1 MRSIGTRITLLT
13 AASAAAILLHPL
25 TAAAQAQPAAN
36 DGAVGE
42 LVITGIR
49 AAPRSKLETIAP
61 VDVITSEALTR
72 VGTATELGAALAEAV
87 PSLDFPRPSI
97 SDGSDHVRPAILRGA
112 APDQTLVL
120 INGIRGHVSAIVDVN
135 GNLGRGST
143 SFDLNTIPS
152 VALGQVE
159 VLRDGASAQYGADAI
174 AGVINLRLREAARG
188 GSASVNA
195 GFYDT
200 SFTTARGDHST
211 TDGQT
216 VSVSGWKGLQLGKDG
231 FLTVSAELEKRNP
244 TNRSDYVNRDPVTGG
259 LPLYPAGTVLGRFGD
274 PELQSAAL
282 YYNAGLP
289 INMGDWQAYSF
300 GGYQYRKSASA
311 ATARGYNNSGNV
323 PAVYPNGFLP
333 MIGTIITDDNLFAG
347 LKGDG
352 AGFNW
357 DFSAGY
363 GGNRLAYTTFN
374 SINASYGAAS
384 QTSFKSGSLSYD
396 QLTLDATATRP
407 LNVGLATPVNLAA
420 GIEYRSENFGIGAGE
435 PASYTKGTG
444 GLPTAAG
451 IAQGFGGFRPSN
463 VVNATR
469 SNGSLFLD
477 LEGNLTKAFSFGLA
491 ARYEHYSDFGSKTT
505 GKFSARY
512 DFNDHFALRGTISNG
527 FKAPALQQEFFSY
540 TSTNAVT
547 TAAGTTL
554 IESGKFRVNDPVAI
568 ALGAKPLKPETSDNY
583 SAGAVFRNGA
593 FSLTVDTYE
602 IKLTDRITLSENLG
616 VVSPTQ
622 TAATVAAIQALI
634 SPLGVQAAQFFLNGV
649 NTTTKGVD
657 VVAHY
662 RVPTANFGRFDLT
675 AAANFN
681 HQKVTKTPDLP
692 VISAAPSP
700 AFLFDRG
707 NVLSLEQGTP
717 QTKVVA
723 SVDWLKDNWG
733 ATLRAT
739 SYDSVLVPN
748 NNFLLDYNTGSA
760 ILVDLE
766 ARYEFKHGVNGAIG
780 VNNVGDKYPN
790 FTPPGI
796 NSPTGSV
803 GFPQY
808 SPYGFNGRFFY
819 ARLGVTF

>member
-1 MRSIGTRITLLT
+1 
-13 AASAAAILLHPL
+13 
-25 TAAAQAQPAAN
+25 
-36 DGAVGE
+36 
-42 LVITGIR
+42 
-49 AAPRSKLETIAP
+49 
-61 VDVITSEALTR
+61 
-72 VGTATELGAALAEAV
+72 
-87 PSLDFPRPSI
+87 
-97 SDGSDHVRPAILRGA
+97 
-112 APDQTLVL
+112 
-120 INGIRGHVSAIVDVN
+120 
-135 GNLGRGST
+135 
-143 SFDLNTIPS
+143 
-152 VALGQVE
+152 
-159 VLRDGASAQYGADAI
+159 
-174 AGVINLRLREAARG
+174 
-188 GSASVNA
+188 
-195 GFYDT
+195 
-200 SFTTARGDHST
+200 
-211 TDGQT
+211 
-216 VSVSGWKGLQLGKDG
+216 
-231 FLTVSAELEKRNP
+231 
-244 TNRSDYVNRDPVTGG
+244 
-259 LPLYPAGTVLGRFGD
+259 
-274 PELQSAAL
+274 
-282 YYNAGLP
+282 
-289 INMGDWQAYSF
+289 
-300 GGYQYRKSASA
+300 
-311 ATARGYNNSGNV
+311 V

-352 AGFNW
+352 GGFNW

-384 QTSFKSGSLSYD
+384 QTSFKAGSLSYD

-407 LNVGLATPVNLAA
+407 LNVGLETPVNLAV
-420 GIEYRSENFGIGAGE
+420 GLEYRNENFAIGAGE
-435 PASYTKGTG
+435 PASYTKGTA
-444 GLPTAAG
+444 GLPSAAG
-451 IAQGFGGFRPSN
+451 LSQGFGGFRPSN
-463 VVNATR
+463 IVNATR
-469 SNGSLFLD
+469 SNGSLFAD

-491 ARYEHYSDFGSKTT
+491 ARYENYSDFGSKTT
-505 GKFSARY
+505 GKVAARY
-512 DFNDHFALRGTISNG
+512 DFNDHFALRGAISNG
-527 FKAPALQQEFFSY
+527 FKAPALQQQYFSY

-593 FSLTVDTYE
+593 FSLTVDAYE

-622 TAATVAAIQALI
+622 TAATVAIIQALI

-662 RVPTANFGRFDLT
+662 RIPTANFGRFDLT

-692 VISAAPSP
+692 AITAAPSP

-717 QTKVVA
+717 QTKVVT

-739 SYDSVLVPN
+739 SYDSVLIPN

-766 ARYEFKHGVNGAIG
+766 ARYEFKHGVNAAIG
-780 VNNVGDKYPN
+780 VNNLTNQYPN

-808 SPYGFNGRFFY
+808 SPYGFNGRFIY